1 MTVFLVFLS
10 QDLLLAA
17 EIGKSLLERNRE
29 LELILKTTQDYAEE
43 QSSQVEVR
51 FIEKHFYIDFVTFH
65 SQLQSSCSK
74 PMIDK
79 YFNFTVDMLCCRTV
93 LLKVRKLFYE
103 YPSQESLFNTV
114 FLVFFSFEEVFK
126 NKTNKNVAR
135 NTNN

>member
-1 MTVFLVFLS
+1 MLDWGFLLTVFLVFLS

-51 FIEKHFYIDFVTFH
+51 FIGKLFYTDFVTFH

-74 PMIDK
+74 SMIDK
-79 YFNFTVDMLCCRTV
+79 YFNFTIDMFCCRTV
-93 LLKVRKLFYE
+93 LLKVR
-103 YPSQESLFNTV
+103 
-114 FLVFFSFEEVFK
+114 
-126 NKTNKNVAR
+126 
-135 NTNN
+135 